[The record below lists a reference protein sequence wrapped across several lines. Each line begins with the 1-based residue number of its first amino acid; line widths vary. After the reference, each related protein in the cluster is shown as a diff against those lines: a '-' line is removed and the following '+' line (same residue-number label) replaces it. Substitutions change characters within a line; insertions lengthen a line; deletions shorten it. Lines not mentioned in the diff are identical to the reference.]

1 MQKYDVIVII
11 NPRRACAAWVTLVV
25 LCVSVCV
32 SGFLTMTTSFRLF
45 TSHCQVFY
53 CVFVIASMLL
63 KMGRDWARP
72 TLFQY
77 KWVVWVSANVCPS
90 CWLVV
95 FDIHSCQ
102 TVILQFA
109 GPFEWF
115 SLLFF
120 FFLGSLFSRAAPSW
134 QHMYTKGS
142 WVLQIQVWIKV
153 IRSCKAVFTNNTV
166 TLIIECCEVGC
177 CLKITVG
184 YSVQPSAA
192 DEDSPLGGW
201 FSGARRLICHIGT
214 YKRHFF
220 MQQS

>member
-1 MQKYDVIVII
+1 MPFLLIGSVWHTFLPNSNPPVCWTLWVIFS
-11 NPRRACAAWVTLVV
+11 
-25 LCVSVCV
+25 SV
-32 SGFLTMTTSFRLF
+32 
-45 TSHCQVFY
+45 
-53 CVFVIASMLL
+53 
-63 KMGRDWARP
+63 
-72 TLFQY
+72 
-77 KWVVWVSANVCPS
+77 
-90 CWLVV
+90 
-95 FDIHSCQ
+95 
-102 TVILQFA
+102 
-109 GPFEWF
+109 
-115 SLLFF
+115 FF

-134 QHMYTKGS
+134 QHMYTKDS

-220 MQQS
+220 LCNKAKWTRWNKHNAHQWPRQFFLFKLWVYPSPVQWNTNAQTFPAVLQVTYVQ